1 VTQLWEERQKRRYQ
15 RIALEVEV
23 LVVTNGAM
31 LPGRTQDISESGM
44 AAILPVEL
52 HEGAEVEL
60 QIKLPSGTQ
69 TVHAIVR
76 NRNVY
81 RHGFE
86 FAQPLV
92 GIVRKDA
99 ATGDLCLM
107 SILTLLSFHNSGALA
122 VRKERASFP
131 APMEA

>member
-1 VTQLWEERQKRRYQ
+1 MTQLWEERQKRRYQ

-23 LVVTNGAM
+23 LIVTNGAM

-44 AAILPVEL
+44 AAIIPVEL

-60 QIKLPSGTQ
+60 QIKLPAGTQ
-69 TVHAIVR
+69 TVRAIVR

-86 FAQPLV
+86 FRPLP
-92 GIVRKDA
+92 GFKGSEPDD
-99 ATGDLCLM
+99 TEG
-107 SILTLLSFHNSGALA
+107 S
-122 VRKERASFP
+122 RA
-131 APMEA
+131 

>member
-1 VTQLWEERQKRRYQ
+1 MTQLRENNQRRRHQ

-44 AAILPVEL
+44 AAIIPVEL
-52 HEGAEVEL
+52 HEAQVEL

-69 TVHAIVR
+69 TVHAVVR
-76 NRNVY
+76 QHNVY

-92 GIVRKDA
+92 GIFGSDA
-99 ATGDLCLM
+99 VAGDLGM
-107 SILTLLSFHNSGALA
+107 KRGN
-122 VRKERASFP
+122 KELQK
-131 APMEA
+131 

>member
-1 VTQLWEERQKRRYQ
+1 VTELWEGSKRRHR

-23 LVVTNGAM
+23 LIVTSGVT

-60 QIKLPSGTQ
+60 QIKLPAGTQ
-69 TVHAIVR
+69 AVNAIVR
-76 NRNVY
+76 HRNVY

-86 FAQPLV
+86 FTHSLV
-92 GIVRKDA
+92 GIFRNDA
-99 ATGDLCLM
+99 ATGDLYLEQ
-107 SILTLLSFHNSGALA
+107 G
-122 VRKERASFP
+122 K
-131 APMEA
+131 

>member
-1 VTQLWEERQKRRYQ
+1 MTQLWEARQKRRHQ

-23 LVVTNGAM
+23 IVRTNGAM

-44 AAILPVEL
+44 AVILPVEL

-60 QIKLPSGTQ
+60 QIKLPAATQ
-69 TVHAIVR
+69 TVRAIVR

-92 GIVRKDA
+92 GIFRKDA
-99 ATGDLCLM
+99 ATGDLYLEQG
-107 SILTLLSFHNSGALA
+107 T
-122 VRKERASFP
+122 
-131 APMEA
+131 

>member
-1 VTQLWEERQKRRYQ
+1 MTHLWEARQKRRHQ

-23 LVVTNGAM
+23 MVHTNGAM

-52 HEGAEVEL
+52 HEGGKVEL
-60 QIKLPSGTQ
+60 QIKLPAGTQ
-69 TVHAIVR
+69 TVSAIVR

-92 GIVRKDA
+92 GIFRKDA
-99 ATGDLCLM
+99 VTGDLCLEQGNRE
-107 SILTLLSFHNSGALA
+107 LQ
-122 VRKERASFP
+122 K
-131 APMEA
+131 

>member
-1 VTQLWEERQKRRYQ
+1 VWNRNKETPVTQLWEASQKRRYQ

-23 LVVTNGAM
+23 IVVTNGAM

-44 AAILPVEL
+44 AAIIPVEL

-60 QIKLPSGTQ
+60 QIKLPRGAQ
-69 TVHAIVR
+69 TVNAIVR

-86 FAQPLV
+86 FVQPLA
-92 GIVRKDA
+92 GIFRNDA
-99 ATGDLCLM
+99 ATGDLYLEQGNRE
-107 SILTLLSFHNSGALA
+107 LQ
-122 VRKERASFP
+122 K
-131 APMEA
+131 